1 MGNDSAVD
9 VASRSAAVGGARAAD
24 RRPGAAHRPHPYRP
38 YPDRPHPYR
47 AAVRVPLA
55 LRAAA
60 ALLMTAV
67 LACACGTAPAPR
79 PAALSRTRTPS
90 ATAAASPTRSPSPSA
105 KRAPRHKAKAA
116 AASPTGQPAG
126 QPGAPAGSQP
136 TGPVVAAG
144 CQDTFVPAYFY
155 ASSDW
160 AQAIDTQPAPAVM
173 LLNVDSG
180 PGTAPLSHFQT
191 LTKQAQAAGITVLGY
206 SSTEYGAKPVAQVE
220 AEINDYKSWYG
231 VNGMFLDLTQGTSG
245 ELSYY
250 QQLAGYIR
258 ANVPG
263 GVVWLNVGAYPD
275 QSFMSVANTVMVF
288 EGSYASYV
296 SDQVPGWVS
305 QYSPSH
311 FANVV
316 YATPQSDFDSAVSLS
331 RSRSRAG
338 FLFVTD
344 LSGSGNPYGAMPSY
358 WSQEAATIGHC

>member
-1 MGNDSAVD
+1 M
-9 VASRSAAVGGARAAD
+9 
-24 RRPGAAHRPHPYRP
+24 
-38 YPDRPHPYR
+38 
-47 AAVRVPLA
+47 A
-55 LRAAA
+55 LRVGA
-60 ALLMTAV
+60 ALLLPAV
-67 LACACGTAPAPR
+67 AACACGTASASR
-79 PAALSRTRTPS
+79 PAALGSPSRPPS
-90 ATAAASPTRSPSPSA
+90 ATATPAPSRSPSPSPSPKPA
-105 KRAPRHKAKAA
+105 HRHKPKASVVSSPSAK
-116 AASPTGQPAG
+116 PPGQPA
-126 QPGAPAGSQP
+126 APAPQS

-144 CQDTFVPAYFY
+144 CQDSFVPAYFY

-160 AQAIDTQPAPAVM
+160 MQAIDTRPAPAVM

-180 PGTAPLSHFQT
+180 PGTSPLSHFQT

-206 SSTEYGAKPVAQVE
+206 SSTEYAGKPVAAVE
-220 AEINDYKSWYG
+220 SEINDYKSWYG
-231 VNGMFLDLTQGTSG
+231 VNGIFLDLTQGTSG

-250 QQLAGYIR
+250 QQLANYIR
-258 ANVPG
+258 ANIPG

-311 FANVV
+311 FANVL
-316 YATPQSDFDSAVSLS
+316 YATPQSDFDNAVNLS